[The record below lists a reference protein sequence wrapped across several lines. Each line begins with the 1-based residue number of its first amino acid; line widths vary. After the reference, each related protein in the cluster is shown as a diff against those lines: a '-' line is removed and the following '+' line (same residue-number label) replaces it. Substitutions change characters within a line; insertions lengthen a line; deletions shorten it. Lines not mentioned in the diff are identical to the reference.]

1 MSKII
6 SFRTNSQY
14 SKILKY
20 LQSGESL
27 TVLQAQG
34 LGFGANCRSRISNL
48 KDAGYNINSENIRF
62 NGGFVAKYSMDKS
75 EVINE

>member
-1 MSKII
+1 MSNLT
-6 SFRTNSQY
+6 SFRTNSQC

-34 LGFGANCRSRISNL
+34 LGFGANCRSRISNI
-48 KDAGYNINSENIRF
+48 KDAGFQVETETIKF
-62 NGGFVAKYSMDKS
+62 NGGFVAKYSMIKDW
-75 EVINE
+75 

>member
-1 MSKII
+1 MNKII
-6 SFRTNSQY
+6 SFRTNSQC

-48 KDAGYNINSENIRF
+48 KDAGYNINSKNIRF
-62 NGGFVAKYSMDKS
+62 NGGFVAEYSMDKIRS
-75 EVINE
+75 NW